1 MAEAHVGPLQHRH
14 HGGPEKAS
22 TLMKGQFEL
31 DFPDSSADN
40 RPAMQETGK
49 IRWRRDRLPTPE
61 FLGFP
66 GGSAGK
72 GSACNVGDLGL
83 IPGLR

>member
-1 MAEAHVGPLQHRH
+1 MGFPGSPVGKESACNSEPSLMAEAHVGPLQHRH

-40 RPAMQETGK
+40 RPATQET
-49 IRWRRDRLPTPE
+49 P
-61 FLGFP
+61 
-66 GGSAGK
+66 
-72 GSACNVGDLGL
+72 V
-83 IPGLR
+83 